1 MFINREA
8 NLANDANDILKG
20 PSLRILLAITSPF
33 EVSDVVHAVDAI
45 IVNGSGQSPKPNS
58 EEGQGGI
65 PHLAYLDNNPGN
77 DVLAAQLTTLMESL
91 PQAIVLGNTRNGADL
106 QRLDTLLSAEEAI
119 RQLPVG
125 QTAILAVMGDN
136 PAGLFNAESFA
147 GRTPRLMGLGWN
159 PKGLEQNGSAARAL
173 RLAQEMTLLAAANA
187 GVPAFGWLE
196 PELSGDALA
205 EACARARQD
214 GFAALVT
221 SEPVQVAAILATRD
235 SDAEAPE
242 EIR

>member
-20 PSLRILLAITSPF
+20 PSLRILLAITSSF
-33 EVSDVVHAVDAI
+33 EVGDVAHAADAI
-45 IVNGSGQSPKPNS
+45 IVNGSGQLPKPPV

-65 PHLAYLDNNPGN
+65 PRLAYLNNNPDN
-77 DVLAAQLTTLMESL
+77 DALAAQLARLMESL
-91 PQAIVLGNTRNGADL
+91 PRGIVLGNTRNGSDL

-125 QTAILAVMGDN
+125 QTAILAVVGDN
-136 PAGLFNAESFA
+136 PAGLLNAESFA
-147 GRTPRLMGLGWN
+147 RRTPRLMGLGWN
-159 PKGLEQNGSAARAL
+159 PKGLEQNGSAVGAL
-173 RLAQEMTLLAAANA
+173 RPAREMTLLAAANA
-187 GVPAFGWLE
+187 GVSAFGWLE

-214 GFAALVT
+214 GFAALVM
-221 SEPVQVAAILATRD
+221 SEPAQAAAIRATRD
-235 SDAEAPE
+235 SDAATPE
-242 EIR
+242 EAG